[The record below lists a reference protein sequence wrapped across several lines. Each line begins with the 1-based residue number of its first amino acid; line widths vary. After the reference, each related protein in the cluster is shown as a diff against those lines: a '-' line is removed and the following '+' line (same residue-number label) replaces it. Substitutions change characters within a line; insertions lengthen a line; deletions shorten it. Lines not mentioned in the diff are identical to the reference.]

1 MEETDP
7 NNNENLNSN
16 SPLSPQVTE
25 ENPNLSENINTQNIP
40 NSTEIENT
48 QENNDLNN
56 LNNSEQNPNQNLYE
70 ENTTLKNELP
80 NETENI
86 KDNDN
91 DNDNEIEQEQEQN
104 ENLIDQ
110 EKQEND
116 EEKEENKDEEINEE
130 ENKEEN
136 KEENLNEENNNDIK
150 EENEIENYTENINK
164 IPPKNKRLPKI
175 NSPKSLTENS
185 INPIT
190 TNATEIKKENSQI
203 TLMRNKVLNFHTPK
217 IRNNY
222 YNNLQSI
229 DTTFLQRKKEFQSKD
244 KLPNLIDFENDILS
258 QIEKIKNPFKLT
270 DTETKKY
277 LDIYDCD
284 EIRENIQDLKSTHQ
298 NKIYKSMEFNTTR
311 ISEMKAFKI
320 FYSKMRKDTEIIRKG
335 GINLITPSFNFI
347 RATRK
352 FNAVPNPVGI
362 IKRRGEI
369 NKLYMN
375 NKLCGDNYVKC
386 LCEALKIS
394 EHINQINLKK
404 NRLSDLS
411 IIQLFN
417 TILKNNILL
426 KQLNFIDLSFNKL
439 SFAGTEIICQY
450 LLDYNCNLEHFN
462 LESNNLGNNN
472 SKKIINAIHQN
483 LDIKIKYIN
492 LGQNILNDEIAP
504 EIALLINKC
513 HYLNVLILYQNQ
525 FMNQGAGLIMSEI
538 KSHPSLKILDL
549 SWNLIGTNLTDE
561 IPTLDELIKASSKQ
575 ETKKNFDNAYLNEL
589 KYTMQFRRP
598 GTLSPVRIGSKVSYF
613 TSQLCELFHNKST
626 ELVHLDISYNN
637 INTVDA
643 KAISEHIKDNHT
655 ILGIHVDGNDMWV
668 DELGFVYPIEK
679 SSFEYY

>member
-1 MEETDP
+1 
-7 NNNENLNSN
+7 
-16 SPLSPQVTE
+16 
-25 ENPNLSENINTQNIP
+25 
-40 NSTEIENT
+40 
-48 QENNDLNN
+48 
-56 LNNSEQNPNQNLYE
+56 
-70 ENTTLKNELP
+70 
-80 NETENI
+80 
-86 KDNDN
+86 
-91 DNDNEIEQEQEQN
+91 
-104 ENLIDQ
+104 
-110 EKQEND
+110 
-116 EEKEENKDEEINEE
+116 
-130 ENKEEN
+130 
-136 KEENLNEENNNDIK
+136 
-150 EENEIENYTENINK
+150 
-164 IPPKNKRLPKI
+164 
-175 NSPKSLTENS
+175 
-185 INPIT
+185 
-190 TNATEIKKENSQI
+190 
-203 TLMRNKVLNFHTPK
+203 MRNKVLNFHTPK

-462 LESNNLGNNN
+462 LESNNLG
-472 SKKIINAIHQN
+472 KK
-483 LDIKIKYIN
+483 
-492 LGQNILNDEIAP
+492 
-504 EIALLINKC
+504 
-513 HYLNVLILYQNQ
+513 
-525 FMNQGAGLIMSEI
+525 
-538 KSHPSLKILDL
+538 
-549 SWNLIGTNLTDE
+549 
-561 IPTLDELIKASSKQ
+561 
-575 ETKKNFDNAYLNEL
+575 
-589 KYTMQFRRP
+589 
-598 GTLSPVRIGSKVSYF
+598 
-613 TSQLCELFHNKST
+613 
-626 ELVHLDISYNN
+626 
-637 INTVDA
+637 
-643 KAISEHIKDNHT
+643 
-655 ILGIHVDGNDMWV
+655 
-668 DELGFVYPIEK
+668 
-679 SSFEYY
+679 